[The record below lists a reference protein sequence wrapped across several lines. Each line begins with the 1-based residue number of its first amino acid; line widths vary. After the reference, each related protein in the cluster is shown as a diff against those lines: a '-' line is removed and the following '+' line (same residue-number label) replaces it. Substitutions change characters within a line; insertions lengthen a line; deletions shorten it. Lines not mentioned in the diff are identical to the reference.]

1 MIWTDLSIKGEHTLR
16 IKDGHQE
23 KSAGY
28 QSFGTDL
35 SHSGQKLWG
44 HFGRILEPL
53 NISRYPLHKTHS
65 PI

>member
-1 MIWTDLSIKGEHTLR
+1 MRSMVWTDLSINGGHTLR

-35 SHSGQKLWG
+35 SHSGQKL
-44 HFGRILEPL
+44 
-53 NISRYPLHKTHS
+53 
-65 PI
+65 